1 MTTNALEYHLE
12 GFYKMYNSPHSRPQR
27 FNIIS
32 AEEYKALKMLVPAET
47 TALFDFLLTKVGLD
61 PGVLAELSVTPA
73 RAASVNERF
82 TELISD
88 TWPRIRERIRFC
100 LASINGILPSD
111 GVTGNSMRAGMR
123 RASKVHGLLKYHACC
138 CKRGSKKELLLC
150 FPIFKQF
157 SSKLRAWRVVSPRL
171 AAKEATGV
179 TGRQPMKQLSVLRGA
194 LPEVRLTV
202 SRKLLITTLQRTV
215 TQDSARLFEKP

>member
-1 MTTNALEYHLE
+1 
-12 GFYKMYNSPHSRPQR
+12 
-27 FNIIS
+27 
-32 AEEYKALKMLVPAET
+32 MLA
-47 TALFDFLLTKVGLD
+47 
-61 PGVLAELSVTPA
+61 
-73 RAASVNERF
+73 AASEV
-82 TELISD
+82 
-88 TWPRIRERIRFC
+88 
-100 LASINGILPSD
+100 
-111 GVTGNSMRAGMR
+111 R
-123 RASKVHGLLKYHACC
+123 R
-138 CKRGSKKELLLC
+138 KKLLLC

-215 TQDSARLFEKP
+215 TQDSARALKEYKIRFNLVKHTSTPQRL

>member
-32 AEEYKALKMLVPAET
+32 AEEYKALKMLVLAET

-88 TWPRIRERIRFC
+88 SWPRIRERIRFC

-111 GVTGNSMRAGMR
+111 VTGNSIESWYATRVNRAWPT
-123 RASKVHGLLKYHACC
+123 KIPC
-138 CKRGSKKELLLC
+138 LLLQARFEEGTVLM
-150 FPIFKQF
+150 FPNLQAILQQAARMAGGI
-157 SSKLRAWRVVSPRL
+157 SKTGCKGSYGSYGTPTDETIIRAAWGSP
-171 AAKEATGV
+171 G
-179 TGRQPMKQLSVLRGA
+179 GQID
-194 LPEVRLTV
+194 RLT
-202 SRKLLITTLQRTV
+202 
-215 TQDSARLFEKP
+215 